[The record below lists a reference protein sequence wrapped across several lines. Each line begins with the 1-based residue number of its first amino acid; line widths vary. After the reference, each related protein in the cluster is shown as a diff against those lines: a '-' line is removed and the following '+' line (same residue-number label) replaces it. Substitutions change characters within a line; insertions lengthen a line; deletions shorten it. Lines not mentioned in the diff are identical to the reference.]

1 VQIISPQGDESIAT
15 IGYPASS
22 TPAVKTDDRKFFQI
36 VCPFLYLE
44 SKMFEKSLFFF
55 SCFSRSRCL
64 DINAIVC

>member
-36 VCPFLYLE
+36 VCSFLYLE
-44 SKMFEKSLFFF
+44 SKIYLDRSLADGG
-55 SCFSRSRCL
+55 SRGRGPL
-64 DINAIVC
+64 ALKEL